1 MFDNMSSPIGEKVY
15 VAAHRGRFGGSIPE
29 NTLAAFDV
37 ALKGGADIIET
48 DITKLADG
56 NFVLFHDPDIS
67 RVTVGKGPA
76 ESYTYEALSK
86 MELINVI
93 GEPTEFYINTL
104 DEMLAHLKGRCL
116 INLDKCWGYLDE
128 VFDRVMAYG
137 MERQILL
144 KNHVTCKEDVL
155 WMKRTGY
162 QPIYVPVIRSEN
174 EIAALYDLLSE
185 IDVKVI
191 EIFVENEETRLL
203 SKEFVADMHRRGIRI
218 WVNALD
224 LGNNL
229 SINGRRGDN
238 KSLLENPDEGW
249 GWYVRRGVD
258 IIQTDWVTELTSY
271 LESVGKR

>member
-48 DITKLADG
+48 DIAKLSDG
-56 NFVLFHDPDIS
+56 KFVLFHDPDIG
-67 RVTVGKGPA
+67 RVTAGKGPV

-93 GEPTEFYINTL
+93 GQPTEFYVNTL
-104 DEMLAHLKGRCL
+104 DEMLAHLKDRCL

-128 VFDRVMAYG
+128 VFEQVMAYG
-137 MERQILL
+137 MEKQILL

-162 QPIYVPVIRSEN
+162 QPVYVPVVQSEN
-174 EIAALYDLLSE
+174 EIDALYDLLSE
-185 IDVKVI
+185 IDVNVI

-203 SKEFVADMHRRGIRI
+203 SEEFVTDMHRRGIRI

-224 LGNNL
+224 MGNNL
-229 SINGRRGDN
+229 SINGKRGDN
-238 KSLLENPDEGW
+238 KSLLESPDEGW
-249 GWYVRRGVD
+249 GWYVKHGVD

-271 LESVGKR
+271 LERIGKR